1 MCPTEP
7 RVSVVDHPHGVVS
20 DNQRHDE
27 LPINT
32 MDFILRSSHTL
43 SHVQNNKWP
52 YGPARLGRLP
62 VKEEIAGSNPVR
74 VATPGGAQQA
84 WGQLAHNSI
93 GRVIRC

>member
-1 MCPTEP
+1 MEWFQTTSGTTNP
-7 RVSVVDHPHGVVS
+7 VD
-20 DNQRHDE
+20 N

>member
-1 MCPTEP
+1 
-7 RVSVVDHPHGVVS
+7 
-20 DNQRHDE
+20 
-27 LPINT
+27 

-74 VATPGGAQQA
+74 VAIPGGAQQA
-84 WGQLAHNSI
+84 WEQYNSMAECLAVNQAVKVRVLLGQRKGHP
-93 GRVIRC
+93 V